1 MFTGLSAFP
10 LTPITDDRVDD
21 EAFVRLVARLRD
33 AGVDSIGA
41 LGSTGSYMY
50 LHREERARV
59 AGLAVEAAGE
69 VPVIVGIGALR
80 TRDAVAA
87 AEDAQTAGAAGL
99 LLAPVGY
106 QRLSADEVYGL
117 FADVTR
123 SLSVPLVIYD
133 NPGTTHFTFTPE
145 LYARIA
151 RLPHVASVKIPGV
164 PADEAAAAA
173 RVAELRGSLPAR
185 FTIGVSGDAS
195 AATGLL
201 AGCDTWYSVIGGTLP
216 ELAVE
221 LTEAAR
227 SGDAQRARARSDRLA
242 PLWELFAVHG
252 SLRVVASIASL
263 LGLTAVENLP
273 APVRGLD
280 ATVRREVGDALA
292 LIGVDV

>member
-10 LTPITDDRVDD
+10 LTPITNDQVDE

-33 AGVDSIGA
+33 ARVDSIGA

-50 LHREERARV
+50 LGRDERARV
-59 AGLAVEAAGE
+59 AALAVEAAGD

-80 TRDAVAA
+80 TRDVVAA
-87 AEDAQTAGAAGL
+87 AEDAQTAGAAGV

-106 QRLSADEVYGL
+106 QRLSADEVHGL

-133 NPGTTHFTFTPE
+133 NPGTTHFTFTPD

-151 RLPHVASVKIPGV
+151 ELPHVASVKIPGV
-164 PADEAAAAA
+164 PADPAAAAA
-173 RVAELRGSLPAR
+173 HVAGLRAALPTG
-185 FTIGVSGDAS
+185 FTVGVSGDAS
-195 AATGLL
+195 AANGLL
-201 AGCDTWYSVIGGTLP
+201 AGCDAWYSVIGGTLS

-221 LTEAAR
+221 LAATAR
-227 SGDAQRARARSDRLA
+227 SGDADRARALSDRLA
-242 PLWELFAVHG
+242 PLWDLFAAYG
-252 SLRVVASIASL
+252 SLRVVATIAGL
-263 LGLTAVENLP
+263 LGLTAAQNLP

-280 ATVRREVGDALA
+280 EASRNEVGDALRR
-292 LIGVDV
+292 ISIDV